1 MLSIIISSY
10 QPEFYLALEKNIA
23 ESIGI
28 PYEIIKIDNPGIMG
42 ICEAYNR
49 GAEKAQ
55 YDFLLFLHEDVLFE
69 TKDWGQTLINLL
81 NTKNIGCIGIAGA
94 DYIPEVPIGWWMI
107 KNHCYSH
114 ITHANLINQKVH
126 KFTFSSNSG
135 LKKVNFIDGV
145 FIACPKKNWLTIKFD
160 ERLKGYHAYDIS
172 FSLHTNVYF
181 ENYITN
187 LISMKHFSQGKPS
200 KEWLES
206 LIQNR
211 LNNRTHYKQNLID
224 TKLEFEMFTEFSR
237 QLWHLDVSKRE
248 QTYYLLK
255 FLKLKK
261 LGFFNT
267 LKAIKKIINILFY

>member
-28 PYEIIKIDNPGIMG
+28 PYEIMKIDNPGIMG

>member
-1 MLSIIISSY
+1 MLFIVSNTKCSSDLDKSCILPISFISKLEVIIS
-10 QPEFYLALEKNIA
+10 KNC
-23 ESIGI
+23 SN
-28 PYEIIKIDNPGIMG
+28 D
-42 ICEAYNR
+42 
-49 GAEKAQ
+49 
-55 YDFLLFLHEDVLFE
+55 
-69 TKDWGQTLINLL
+69 
-81 NTKNIGCIGIAGA
+81 
-94 DYIPEVPIGWWMI
+94 
-107 KNHCYSH
+107 
-114 ITHANLINQKVH
+114 

-135 LKKVNFIDGV
+135 LKKVNLIDGV

-224 TKLEFEMFTEFSR
+224 TKLEFEMFTEFSK
-237 QLWHLDVSKRE
+237 QLWHLDFSKRE

>member
-28 PYEIIKIDNPGIMG
+28 PYEIMKIDNPGIMG

-49 GAEKAQ
+49 GAEKAH

-69 TKDWGQTLINLL
+69 TQDWGRILMNLL
-81 NTKNIGCIGIAGA
+81 NTENIGCIGIAGA

-135 LKKVNFIDGV
+135 LKKVNLIDGV

>member
-1 MLSIIISSY
+1 MHLTRFWPCHPSLCDHQRTA
-10 QPEFYLALEKNIA
+10 QPHRY
-23 ESIGI
+23 
-28 PYEIIKIDNPGIMG
+28 
-42 ICEAYNR
+42 
-49 GAEKAQ
+49 
-55 YDFLLFLHEDVLFE
+55 
-69 TKDWGQTLINLL
+69 
-81 NTKNIGCIGIAGA
+81 
-94 DYIPEVPIGWWMI
+94 
-107 KNHCYSH
+107 
-114 ITHANLINQKVH
+114 
-126 KFTFSSNSG
+126 
-135 LKKVNFIDGV
+135 
-145 FIACPKKNWLTIKFD
+145 
-160 ERLKGYHAYDIS
+160 
-172 FSLHTNVYF
+172 
-181 ENYITN
+181 
-187 LISMKHFSQGKPS
+187 SMKHFSQGKPS